1 MPRAPNTTTRVARP
15 RQVPTDSLLAASES
29 ELASANFDALRAN
42 ALKLAPTPAAPSDLH
57 QMWIPCPTTVR
68 KKHLSDLLD
77 ELATDSQP
85 QVWKDARQARLLQ
98 DFLII
103 PNSGIRFTC
112 ASYDMASK
120 LSQVSLTAFGSTI
133 QIARFSKF
141 GSRYYVDLVRLPAE
155 VTDRMIFDWFASH
168 DAPPTCV
175 LPTYVRNGLPSRD
188 RTVYFAQNS
197 APDILVPTPSAP
209 LREIHFPSPDDGM
222 VTLSPC
228 FINHKVA
235 RYNRVTPP
243 SIQQRQAARAVPPA
257 APSPSSAHPSPG
269 SPSGDVQLHFEST
282 LRQTILVPSPDLAS
296 PDRSENE
303 VVQDMP
309 IDDAPPA
316 LDFDDSDTESDSSQ
330 ITLETFMSE
339 QIDAPQ
345 FPSTAPVWA
354 KAAINR
360 LALLGKAG
368 TELVEVQPV
377 TYDFDSDTGV
387 AEATDLVKL
396 NYYSPLWMNDPD
408 NDHPKWHY
416 DLQLRHAEDADA
428 CVESAPLRPETEG
441 YQHRVQPATAVY
453 DVETMERTELF
464 LDIDTFL
471 SSVSQSSPMDQLAS
485 IEANPG
491 LLLKALETPASS
503 DKLAIHRASCCLLA
517 STPPSQQTEYQA
529 CLHLL
534 ETSGRSKSILKKLLR
549 CSPDAAF
556 KPVLLVLSKWDVVIH
571 IMAPTAYHD
580 ALKLFVLLDDS
591 PRFFVNLAIPLLTDE
606 TLWRLGFS
614 SFAMELLQY
623 DRAPGFLSTFVLAVQ
638 ALPPS

>member
-1 MPRAPNTTTRVARP
+1 MPRAPPTTTRVARP
-15 RQVPTDSLLAASES
+15 RQVPTDSLLAASEA
-29 ELASANFDALRAN
+29 ELASANYDALRAN

-103 PNSGIRFTC
+103 PNAGIRFTC

-188 RTVYFAQNS
+188 RTVYFAQNT
-197 APDILVPTPSAP
+197 APDVLVSTPSAP

-243 SIQQRQAARAVPPA
+243 SIRQRQASRATPPA
-257 APSPSSAHPSPG
+257 APSSTVANPSPE
-269 SPSGDVQLHFEST
+269 SPSGDRQSHYESS
-282 LRQTILVPSPDLAS
+282 LRQAIPTSTWDVAS
-296 PDRSENE
+296 PTGSGDE

-309 IDDAPPA
+309 VADIPPA
-316 LDFDDSDTESDSSQ
+316 LDFDDSDADSVSSQ
-330 ITLETFMSE
+330 QELE
-339 QIDAPQ
+339 QILKEKINTPT
-345 FPSTAPVWA
+345 FPSTAPIWA
-354 KAAINR
+354 KAATNR

-368 TELVEVQPV
+368 TEFVETHPLSF
-377 TYDFDSDTGV
+377 DFDQATGV
-387 AEATDLVKL
+387 AHATDLVKL
-396 NYYSPLWMNDPD
+396 NYYSPLWLDDPD
-408 NDHPKWHY
+408 TDHPKWHY
-416 DLQLRHAEDADA
+416 DLELRHAEDAEA
-428 CVESAPLRPETEG
+428 CVESTPLRPNHED
-441 YQHRVQPATAVY
+441 YQHRIQPSTAVY
-453 DVETMERTELF
+453 DVEVMERTDLF
-464 LDIDTFL
+464 IYIDKFL
-471 SSVSQSSPMDQLAS
+471 SNVSQSCPMDQLAS

-491 LLLKALETPASS
+491 LLLKALETPASL
-503 DKLAIHRASCCLLA
+503 DKLAVTRASCRLLA
-517 STPPSQQTEYQA
+517 STPPSQQTEYLA
-529 CLHLL
+529 CLRLL
-534 ETSGRSKSILKKLLR
+534 ETSGRGKSILKKLLR
-549 CSPDAAF
+549 RSPHASS
-556 KPVLLVLSKWDVVIH
+556 KPALLVLSKWDVVIH
-571 IMAPTAYHD
+571 IMAPTVYHD

-623 DRAPGFLSTFVLAVQ
+623 DRAPDFLKTRN
-638 ALPPS
+638 